1 MPISKLLTQ
10 NWLHGIFVYS
20 LSHIFFCLS
29 IFVSLAFCLNI
40 IILGFLLCVCMY
52 VSVCL
57 LWLSF
62 ISSAVCFL
70 CLQICFQKE
79 STKWYGS
86 GWVIRWEEFGSRET
100 VNRIYPVKRS
110 LTRKK
115 IPDRYSLLLFLVYF
129 SCSQDSVTIITKG
142 GHDLFVL

>member
-1 MPISKLLTQ
+1 
-10 NWLHGIFVYS
+10 
-20 LSHIFFCLS
+20 
-29 IFVSLAFCLNI
+29 
-40 IILGFLLCVCMY
+40 MY

-62 ISSAVCFL
+62 ISSAACFL
-70 CLQICFQKE
+70 CLQIYFQKE

-86 GWVIRWEEFGSRET
+86 GCVIRWEEFGSRET

-115 IPDRYSLLLFLVYF
+115 IPDRYSLLFFFLVYF